1 MPSPTQLEPVCSSG
15 SCSGKPLGI
24 TAAVWL
30 ALRLGVADGPAAVTW
45 RHLHG
50 AAWLCGIGFTMSLFI
65 ANLPFESEAAL
76 DTAKLGVLSASLI
89 AGIVGWMILRSASQE
104 PAEPASYRSAERE
117 SGYRRGVNSGPQ
129 PTFHSMKHNNDFHV
143 SDGPHRRIALT
154 ALLGCLALTS
164 PLSGQNVPRLEVELE
179 AGPVWQTRND
189 VQIPND
195 QMGTRFSLI
204 EPLGRGPVPA
214 GRLYVSWNFNDR
226 HAARILLAPLS
237 VTGTGPV
244 NGPIAFAGETFSVG
258 ADVRATYQF
267 NSYRLSYRY
276 RLLHRDRLNL
286 WAGFTAKIRDAK
298 VELQQGSTTA
308 RDTDVGL
315 VPLLHLAAGW
325 RVSSQAHVLF
335 DLDGL
340 AGGPGRAF
348 DAALK
353 VGFDLNDTWRVSG
366 GYRTVEG
373 GADVTRV
380 YAFAWLHYG
389 TISMTYRY

>member
-1 MPSPTQLEPVCSSG
+1 LEHGLQPWVAFGVLPIFEPVCSSG

-164 PLSGQNVPRLEVELE
+164 PLPGQNVPRLEVELE

-276 RLLHRDRLNL
+276 RLL
-286 WAGFTAKIRDAK
+286 
-298 VELQQGSTTA
+298 
-308 RDTDVGL
+308 DVGL

-353 VGFDLNDTWRVSG
+353 VGFDLNDNWRVSG